1 MPAGHATI
9 AQRKTPSHDVVGIG
23 FGPANLALAIAVQE
37 HNERSAPQQHLR
49 SAFLERQPGFGWHRG
64 MLIEGATMQV
74 SFLKDLVTMRDPGS
88 RYTFLRYLHERE
100 RLIDFINQKS
110 FFPTR
115 VEFHDYLAWCAASFS
130 EQVSYGCEALSVQPV
145 EQDGG
150 VTHLDVA
157 LRTAGSA
164 SGDTEGSLRT
174 RNVVLSTGLRP
185 RLPEGVSLGEHV
197 WHNRDLLFRTQE
209 LKERP
214 HRRFTVV
221 GAGQSAA
228 ETADYLY
235 RTFPDAEVCAVFTRY
250 GYSPADDSPFANR
263 IFDPSAVDDFYEAPE
278 AVKRA
283 LLGYHGN
290 TNYSVVDGELIEQ
303 LYRTVYQE
311 KVAGTERLRILRTTA
326 LTGVEE
332 IPNGSRAVVT
342 SLTTG
347 ERFTLDSDAVV
358 LATGYRPHDPR
369 ELLGP
374 LVDRCLTD
382 GQGRLRI
389 DRDHRLLT
397 DERITAGVYLQGA
410 VTEHTHG
417 ITSSLLSTLA
427 VRSGEIRDALVS
439 RRPAGPPVAAG
450 AEAAA
455 LLDDQVLAPSG
466 AEAAGVAPGR

>member
-1 MPAGHATI
+1 MPAGHASN
-9 AQRKTPSHDVVGIG
+9 AQRKTPIHDVVGIG

-37 HNERSAPQQHLR
+37 HNERCAPEQLLR
-49 SAFLERQPGFGWHRG
+49 STFLERQAGFGWHRG

-100 RLIDFINQKS
+100 RLVDFINQKS

-115 VEFHDYLAWCAASFS
+115 VEFHDYLAWCAAGFND
-130 EQVSYGCEALSVQPV
+130 QVSYGCEALALRPV
-145 EQDGG
+145 AQDGRVG
-150 VTHLDVA
+150 HFDVA
-157 LRTAGSA
+157 LRTVGGAA
-164 SGDTEGSLRT
+164 GDTEGSVRT
-174 RNVVLSTGLRP
+174 RNVVLGTGLRP
-185 RLPEGVSLGEHV
+185 QIPEGVTLGEHV

-228 ETADYLY
+228 ETAEYLY

-263 IFDPSAVDDFYEAPE
+263 IFDPSAVDDFYDAPE
-278 AVKRA
+278 GVKRA
-283 LLGYHGN
+283 LLEYHGN
-290 TNYSVVDGELIEQ
+290 TNYSVVDGELIDQ

-311 KVAGTERLRILRTTA
+311 KVSGTERLRILRTTA

-332 IPNGSRAVVT
+332 MANGARAVVT

-358 LATGYRPHDPR
+358 LATGYRPNDPR

-374 LVDRCLTD
+374 LADHCLTD

-389 DRDHRLLT
+389 DRNHRLVT
-397 DERITAGVYLQGA
+397 DERISAGVFLQGA

-427 VRSGEIRDALVS
+427 VRSGEIRDALLS
-439 RRPAGPPVAAG
+439 SGPAAPPVDART
-450 AEAAA
+450 EAAA
-455 LLDDQVLAPSG
+455 LLDDEALAGRG